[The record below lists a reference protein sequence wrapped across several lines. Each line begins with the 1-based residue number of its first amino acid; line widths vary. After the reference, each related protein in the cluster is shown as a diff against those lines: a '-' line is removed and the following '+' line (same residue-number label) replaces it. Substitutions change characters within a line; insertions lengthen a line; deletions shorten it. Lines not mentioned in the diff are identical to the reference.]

1 MKILLLQEFR
11 SNWRSFR
18 YPAFLL
24 VVLFFALLDPPMMI
38 YMDEILGYFAEGME
52 IVIQEPTPEDVFASY
67 LSDVSQI
74 GILVLIFVI
83 MGSVAREKL
92 SGVTG
97 WMLSKPISRW
107 QYLAAKLI
115 VHYTVI
121 IIGLLASS
129 SITYLYTMSLLGK
142 VSLVEALW
150 CTIALISYIMLIA
163 TLTFTFSTILNS
175 PLQAGGLAIVVFFL
189 SGILNLFISNTA
201 VADYYPNTL
210 IGQIVPLVKGAAVP
224 ADIAGALAVTL
235 GLCLLLAIL
244 TGIRFARMEL

>member
-1 MKILLLQEFR
+1 MTILLLNEFR

-24 VVLFFALLDPPMMI
+24 VVLFFALLDPPMMT

-52 IVIQEPTPEDVFASY
+52 IVIPEPTPEDVFASY

-92 SGVTG
+92 SGVAG
-97 WMLSKPISRW
+97 WMLSKPIGRW

-115 VHYTVI
+115 VHYAVI
-121 IIGLLASS
+121 IIGLLACS
-129 SITYLYTMSLLGK
+129 TLAYLYTMSLLGA
-142 VSLVEALW
+142 VPLVEALW
-150 CTIALISYIMLIA
+150 GTLALIAYIMLIA
-163 TLTFTFSTILNS
+163 TVTFTFSTILNS
-175 PLQAGGLAIVVFFL
+175 PLQAGGLTIGIFFL

-201 VADYYPNTL
+201 AADYYPNTL
-210 IGQIVPLVKGAAVP
+210 IGELMPLVNGTTGP
-224 ADIAGALAVTL
+224 ADIVGPLTVTL

-244 TGIRFARMEL
+244 AGARFARMEL